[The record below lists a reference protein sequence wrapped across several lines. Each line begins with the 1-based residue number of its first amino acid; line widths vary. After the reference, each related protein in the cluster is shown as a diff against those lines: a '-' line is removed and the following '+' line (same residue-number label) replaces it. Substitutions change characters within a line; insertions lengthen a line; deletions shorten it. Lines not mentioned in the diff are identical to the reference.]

1 MKKQIVAIL
10 IASVVITSFS
20 LAAVLPTSAEGES
33 TNPAVRIAYKP
44 EEDAKFKF
52 VTVYP
57 IEETEIK
64 EKDDTFFV
72 SIDYNSETEKSKAL
86 YLNLE
91 YAELTP
97 RDDFI
102 SVEMRD
108 EAGKTGKDFAEEQI
122 MAISDWGQ
130 LQVIVKESGGK
141 KRTISAHTASFALS
155 DEEYTPK
162 GKTPGFEA
170 AFAIAGLLAVAYLL
184 KRRK

>member
-10 IASVVITSFS
+10 IALVVVTSFS
-20 LAAVLPTSAEGES
+20 LAAMLPTSAEGES

-57 IEETEIK
+57 IEIEIK
-64 EKDDTFFV
+64 EKGDTFLV

-91 YAELTP
+91 YAELTA

-162 GKTPGFEA
+162 GETPGFEA
-170 AFAIAGLLAVAYLL
+170 AFAIAGLLALAYLL